1 MLRLSK
7 LLLALAISLPLL
19 PAIASATPITY
30 GYVAGHATIN
40 LATGN
45 TVLSSDT
52 ATITGTFVTFDDAIP
67 ALTDFEFVIDDGA
80 VNLGPLG
87 SVDVLLTATAPPG
100 FSGPATPIGVDN
112 WSWTGSAY
120 DIVGSLGFTGG
131 PFNGQTIPVN
141 LTLPSLSGFFRTGTV
156 NGNDFSLT
164 NAVDIYQFTA
174 GGVPYKVQ
182 VMVQFNAVPV
192 PEPATAALLA
202 GGLVALVARRPAS
215 GARSE
220 A

>member
-1 MLRLSK
+1 MVVPLMLRLPK
-7 LLLALAISLPLL
+7 LLLAAAASLPLWS
-19 PAIASATPITY
+19 AAASATPISY
-30 GYVAGHATIN
+30 AFHAGHATVN

-52 ATITGTFVTFDDAIP
+52 AAITGTFVTFDAAVP
-67 ALTDFEFVIDDGA
+67 ALTDFEFIVDDGA
-80 VNLGPLG
+80 VDLGPLG
-87 SVDVLLTATAPPG
+87 SVDVLLTATAAPG
-100 FSGPATPIGVDN
+100 FSGPAIPIGPEN
-112 WSWTGSAY
+112 WSWSGSAY

-141 LTLPSLSGFFRTGTV
+141 LTLPNLSGFFRTGTV

-164 NAVDIYQFTA
+164 NAVDIHPFSVN
-174 GGVPYKVQ
+174 GVPYKVQ

-202 GGLVALVARRPAS
+202 AGLVALARRR
-215 GARSE
+215 RS
-220 A
+220 